1 MSVRARLVAAIFVAL
16 LLSFA
21 AGAGLAAWQ
30 AVRAVRTELAAALV
44 IGRESVA
51 ASLADAQPTPAEM
64 RRIVHSF
71 DGSRHLRMELLNA
84 GTIADSSLPARDGV
98 PPHWFLALTAPHLAP
113 VLITAGPPAAGTLRL
128 STTPA
133 NEVFERW
140 SAVRD
145 SVILLAL
152 FSLAAAFLCSASVT
166 QALRPL
172 TGLSAGLKRLGR
184 GEADVRLLETGPPE
198 IAVLAQAF
206 NQLSEALRTAQAQN
220 VRLQTQILTLAEEER
235 AEIARDLHDEVG
247 PHLFAITTFAA
258 TIGRRL
264 PDDETDA
271 RSQLQAIQGSTAAV
285 QRVVREM
292 LGRLHESAATP
303 ASLETSLLALL
314 NFWRGVRPDIAFAF
328 HCNLDEAILTE
339 PMHTMFFRIAQ
350 ESVSNA
356 VRHGRPSQVSLTLA
370 VAGSDPYL
378 EITNDGAGGLEG
390 SGFGLLGMRKR
401 AADLGGTIEIT
412 QTPGWTVT
420 AKLPAAILPPSRARV
435 AVS

>member
-44 IGRESVA
+44 LGQESVA
-51 ASLADAQPTPAEM
+51 ASLADAQPTPADM

-84 GTIADSSLPARDGV
+84 GTVADASVPARDDV
-98 PPHWFLALTAPHLAP
+98 PPRWFLALTAPHLAP
-113 VLITAGPPAAGTLRL
+113 VLITAPHSAGTLRL
-128 STTPA
+128 GTNPA

-172 TGLSAGLKRLGR
+172 TGLSAGLQRLGR
-184 GEADVRLLETGPPE
+184 GEADVRLVETGPPE
-198 IAVLAQAF
+198 IAALAQAF

-220 VRLQTQILTLAEEER
+220 IRLQTQILTLAEEER

-258 TIGRRL
+258 TVTRRL
-264 PDDETDA
+264 AGRDTDA
-271 RSQLQAIQGSTAAV
+271 RAQLQAIQDSTAAV

-314 NFWRGVRPDIAFAF
+314 NFWRGVRPDIVFAF
-328 HCNLDEAILTE
+328 HCDLDEQLLTE
-339 PMHTMFFRIAQ
+339 PMHTMFFRVAQ

-356 VRHGRPSQVSLTLA
+356 VRHGRPRHVALLLA
-370 VAGSDPYL
+370 ASGGDPYL
-378 EITNDGAGGLEG
+378 QVTDDGTGGLEG

-401 AADLGGTIEIT
+401 AASLGGTIEIT
-412 QTPGWTVT
+412 QNPGWTVT
-420 AKLPAAILPPSRARV
+420 ARLPAVSLPPSLARAV
-435 AVS
+435 VS